1 MVRGSPVVAVLV
13 AVLWRSKVAELNPT
27 AAAMLGLLH
36 GGALSGYEL
45 SKAATEI
52 IGDFWHVTRSQVY
65 RELARLNTW
74 GFIAPTGSGPRAK
87 QPYEITEAGRSA
99 FADWVAQ
106 PPQLEQIRYP
116 LLLTMAFGSW
126 LGPDRLLEFAET
138 HRPAHEERLERY
150 RGLAA
155 DADLDNFLRATV
167 AFGLHYEQAV
177 LAWLDELPTILRNA
191 SNPKRD

>member
-1 MVRGSPVVAVLV
+1 VT
-13 AVLWRSKVAELNPT
+13 ELNPT
-27 AAAMLGLLH
+27 AAALLGLLH

-74 GFIAPTGSGPRAK
+74 ELITPAGSGPRAK
-87 QPYEITEAGRSA
+87 RPYQITEAGKTA

-116 LLLTMAFGSW
+116 LLLTMAFGAW
-126 LGPDRLLEFAET
+126 LGADRLLEFAEA
-138 HRPAHEERLERY
+138 HRPAHEERLARY
-150 RGLAA
+150 RDLFSAA
-155 DADLDNFLRATV
+155 HLDTFLRANV
-167 AFGLHYEQAV
+167 AFGIRYEEAV
-177 LAWLDELPTILRNA
+177 LAWLDELPVILRAA
-191 SNPKRD
+191 STNSLGGDG